1 MEAGLALA
9 HLGAGCQ
16 QGISEL
22 MDLLLRLIQ
31 KMQSEPLGRA
41 RADARQTLKL
51 IDQPGQRFGEA
62 AQWSAADAGNVGVA
76 EIICRNRGH
85 DDQATEAE
93 WPMD

>member
-1 MEAGLALA
+1 MALA
-9 HLGAGCQ
+9 HLGAGRQ

-41 RADARQTLKL
+41 RADARQTLEL
-51 IDQPGQRFGEA
+51 INQPGQRFGKA

-76 EIICRNRGH
+76 EIICRNRSH
-85 DDQATEAE
+85 DNQATEAE
-93 WPMD
+93 